1 MLARRKCTG
10 ARANREARRRES
22 WARDA
27 KSDNAALG
35 PTGRQVGSARGRVL
49 LARRGPGRAGSG
61 SADWNGGGPGAAGG
75 NITMRPV
82 MGVGGGQP
90 GIRPSPIAR
99 RAKPRRPQHRPR
111 SPHAPGRAGPARPAA
126 AHGTLVTGPPGRAG
140 PRAVAGPPSESLN
153 GMILSAA
160 ADAAGEL
167 EATGWTAANR
177 R

>member
-1 MLARRKCTG
+1 VRKGNNTDVLARRKCTG

-82 MGVGGGQP
+82 TGVGGGQP
-90 GIRPSPIAR
+90 NIRPGPAQ
-99 RAKPRRPQHRPR
+99 PHRPPGETPKGR
-111 SPHAPGRAGPARPAA
+111 SIGPEARMPPEEPGRPGRLRLTALSSPAPRAGPGRGQWQGRRPS
-126 AHGTLVTGPPGRAG
+126 H
-140 PRAVAGPPSESLN
+140 
-153 GMILSAA
+153 
-160 ADAAGEL
+160 
-167 EATGWTAANR
+167 
-177 R
+177 

>member
-1 MLARRKCTG
+1 MRKGNNTDVLARRKCTG

-90 GIRPSPIAR
+90 GIRPIAR
-99 RAKPRRPQHRPR
+99 RAKPRRAAASAPKPACPR
-111 SPHAPGRAGPARPAA
+111 KSRAGPAGCGSR
-126 AHGTLVTGPPGRAG
+126 HWHSRHRPPGRAEG
-140 PRAVAGPPSESLN
+140 SHGGRAAVRVTEWHDTKRG
-153 GMILSAA
+153 
-160 ADAAGEL
+160 
-167 EATGWTAANR
+167 R
-177 R
+177 RRRRRT